1 MCSRSFVI
9 ALILLLFSALTVHA
23 NQPPEVT
30 NVRAVQRPDTTL
42 VDITYDLTDA
52 DGDTLYVTVEIFDSV
67 RSDTIREAVTFSGDL
82 GAGILSGRGKRIVWD
97 VGKYLPNTFQ
107 KFVALVTVTDG
118 LLPSF
123 SGGTLP
129 DGVKMEFVF
138 IQPGTFLMGSPE
150 SEAGRYSNEGP
161 QHQVTIS
168 QGFYLSKYEVT
179 QGQWEAV
186 MSTTPWSG
194 QSEVQSNPDHPAV
207 YVDAQAFIQK
217 LNQEAGTEVY
227 RLPTEA
233 EGEYACRAGTTTR
246 WSFGDDRN
254 RLGDYAW
261 YDGNAWSVGNRHG
274 HKVGS
279 KLPNPW
285 GLYDMH
291 GNVWE
296 WCQDWWSTYPSD
308 AQIDPTG
315 PSAGSPRVS
324 RGGNF
329 SGIPPYVRS
338 AIRLLNAPSL
348 SHVTIGFRV
357 VRRAQ

>member
-1 MCSRSFVI
+1 MKQARKVWVVTL
-9 ALILLLFSALTVHA
+9 ALLLGTLGGAVAPVLSEDNDRTLR
-23 NQPPEVT
+23 VT
-30 NVRAVQRPDTTL
+30 LP
-42 VDITYDLTDA
+42 
-52 DGDTLYVTVEIFDSV
+52 G
-67 RSDTIREAVTFSGDL
+67 AVTM
-82 GAGILSGRGKRIVWD
+82 A
-97 VGKYLPNTFQ
+97 
-107 KFVALVTVTDG
+107 FV
-118 LLPSF
+118 
-123 SGGTLP
+123 
-129 DGVKMEFVF
+129 KIE
-138 IQPGTFLMGSPE
+138 PGTFTMGSPE
-150 SEAGRYSNEGP
+150 SEPDRYGDEGP
-161 QHQVTIS
+161 QREVTIS
-168 QGFYLSKYEVT
+168 QGFYLGKYEVT

-186 MSTTPWSG
+186 VGTTPWSG
-194 QSEVQSNPDHPAV
+194 ESYVELGPDYPAV
-207 YVDAQAFIQK
+207 LVSWNDAQVFIQK
-217 LNQEAGTEVY
+217 LNQAAGDSLY

-233 EGEYACRAGTTTR
+233 EWEYACRAGTTTR
-246 WSFGDDRN
+246 WSFGEEEGK
-254 RLGDYAW
+254 LGDYAW